1 MSHTYQ
7 PYKSVFGPKNP
18 ISLAFAGQYFLSLFS
33 EHPVA
38 DATISD
44 NMWCHLCNLW
54 HYFEI
59 YVIVVDAILRVFLKY
74 IYLMK

>member
-7 PYKSVFGPKNP
+7 QYKLIFGSKNP

-38 DATISD
+38 IS
-44 NMWCHLCNLW
+44 
-54 HYFEI
+54 I
-59 YVIVVDAILRVFLKY
+59 AYVRPSGSAPPS
-74 IYLMK
+74 